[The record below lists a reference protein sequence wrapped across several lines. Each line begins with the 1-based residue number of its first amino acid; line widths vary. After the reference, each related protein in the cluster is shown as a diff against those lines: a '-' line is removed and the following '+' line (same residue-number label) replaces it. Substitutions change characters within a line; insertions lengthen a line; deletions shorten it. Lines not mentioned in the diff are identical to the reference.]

1 MQLVALFEIVKIMWS
16 NGQFFTLR
24 NISENAGNAF
34 SYNADQSSHVCKPI
48 LWIVGEKISVDLTLF
63 ILSEFW
69 ANSGLQLFPVHDR
82 LFIYH
87 VDEPVYICMI
97 WDSFTNPISRN
108 IWNCKNKVVKW
119 RIFLNPQ
126 YISKLLVTH
135 FHTMPIKGRM
145 YGNSYCEL
153 LGKRF
158 QLILL
163 YSFCPN
169 FGQIV
174 GCSCLPCMIEFLYH
188 VDEPVYISLVECPSD
203 VAFSSSVLRMWHLT
217 YGHTHRPDLYM

>member
-1 MQLVALFEIVKIMWS
+1 M
-16 NGQFFTLR
+16 G
-24 NISENAGNAF
+24 
-34 SYNADQSSHVCKPI
+34 
-48 LWIVGEKISVDLTLF
+48 
-63 ILSEFW
+63 
-69 ANSGLQLFPVHDR
+69 
-82 LFIYH
+82 
-87 VDEPVYICMI
+87 
-97 WDSFTNPISRN
+97 
-108 IWNCKNKVVKW
+108 
-119 RIFLNPQ
+119 
-126 YISKLLVTH
+126 YISKMLVMH

-145 YGNSYCEL
+145 YVNSYCEL
-153 LGKRF
+153 LDKRF

-163 YSFCPN
+163 YSFCPNFGQIVGCSCLPCTIEFLYHVDEPVYNSISYILVSPIFNFLYHFTCKNIVVKWTILLNPQYTSKMLVTHFHTIPMKGRLYVNPYCELLEKRFQLILLYSLCPN